1 MRERR
6 ATLGLAPA
14 LPGLLLVLI
23 IFWALAAVLMLTGT
37 LINAREIDDDVRVI
51 NKQVQP
57 IDKEL
62 DNVKLAAR
70 TARISERIRVAAQ
83 PLTGQL
89 TQVIRA
95 ATAIDKTAR
104 SILGKAGSINETARA
119 INANARSINATVT
132 SINGNVVSINDQ
144 VNSIGS
150 NVASIGGL
158 VGGIGGN
165 VTSINAR
172 VGSIFGQVGPVSGA
186 RGGSINE
193 TVRDIRSTFVRLAAR
208 DSGSGQ
214 IPPAPNGRVPSI
226 EGGGSALGVLSIN
239 QRADRALNLVG
250 GGRSSDTIKADFEGI
265 RAAVNGTSAADGRNH
280 GSGGD
285 VGIHGHAN
293 SIDCAPVLNLFGPAP
308 YCGN

>member
-14 LPGLLLVLI
+14 LPGLILVLV

-62 DNVKLAAR
+62 DSVKLAAK
-70 TARISERIRVAAQ
+70 TAKISDRIRVAAQ
-83 PLTGQL
+83 PLSSQA
-89 TQVIRA
+89 TQIIRA
-95 ATAIDKTAR
+95 ATSIDKTAR
-104 SILGKAGSINETARA
+104 SILGTAGSINETARA

-144 VNSIGS
+144 VSSINR

-158 VGGIGGN
+158 VGGIGGD

-172 VGSIFGQVGPVSGA
+172 VGSIFGRVGPTSGA

-193 TVRDIRSTFVRLAAR
+193 TVRNIRSSFVSLAAS
-208 DSGSGQ
+208 DGGT
-214 IPPAPNGRVPSI
+214 NVGRVSSI
-226 EGGGSALGVLSIN
+226 ERGVTGIN
-239 QRADRALNLVG
+239 RRADAANRAAP
-250 GGRSSDTIKADFEGI
+250 TIKSDFEGI
-265 RAAVNGTSAADGRNH
+265 LDDVGFGITPTGPDH

-293 SIDCAPVLNLFGPAP
+293 SIDCSSLINIFGPTQ
-308 YCGN
+308 YCDN